1 MVLVVKC
8 VFLLSLLTWAV
19 GGLWIMT
26 SGGTITFSMF
36 NERSVIIHNLAAI
49 LTLVLGLILLVR
61 WIWLKLYS

>member
-1 MVLVVKC
+1 MAFVVKC

-26 SGGTITFSMF
+26 SGGAITFRMS
-36 NERSVIIHNLAAI
+36 NEPSVIIHQLAAI

>member
-1 MVLVVKC
+1 MALVVKC

-26 SGGTITFSMF
+26 SGGATTFDMI
-36 NERSVIIHNLAAI
+36 NERSVIIHHLAAI
-49 LTLVLGLILLVR
+49 LTLALGLFLLVR

>member
-1 MVLVVKC
+1 M
-8 VFLLSLLTWAV
+8 FLLSLLTWAV

-26 SGGTITFSMF
+26 SGGTITFGMI
-36 NERSVIIHNLAAI
+36 NERSVIIHHLAAT